1 MEGTPKDESVSIPE
15 REIFPV
21 GHPITFRGESN
32 EYTVEKVEMAQ
43 DVGKRFGLNITRPVP
58 IYWLKGFSPGRQ
70 GGYHMSTDS
79 VFMFENNTDEH
90 TLEHEL
96 VHVVEYNLE
105 KSSPLVSLYEK
116 AKSIIT
122 EEDFLSLDF
131 NGIVTWNF
139 TRDIH
144 EFIADGK
151 TNPVFIAVLKKVNLY
166 DEFLKES
173 AYLFQ

>member
-1 MEGTPKDESVSIPE
+1 MENFKDTPNIEA

-32 EYTVEKVEMAQ
+32 EYTVEKIEMAQ
-43 DVGKRFGLNITRPVP
+43 DVGKRFGLNITRQVPV
-58 IYWLKGFSPGRQ
+58 YWLKGFSSGRQ

-79 VFMFENNTDEH
+79 VFMFENNTDLH

-105 KSSPLVSLYEK
+105 KSPELISLYEK

-122 EEDFLSLDF
+122 TEDFLSLDF
-131 NGIVTWNF
+131 DGYVTWNF

-151 TNPVFIAVLKKVNLY
+151 TNPVFIAVLKKVGLY
-166 DEFLKES
+166 DEFLKET
-173 AYLFQ
+173 AYLFD